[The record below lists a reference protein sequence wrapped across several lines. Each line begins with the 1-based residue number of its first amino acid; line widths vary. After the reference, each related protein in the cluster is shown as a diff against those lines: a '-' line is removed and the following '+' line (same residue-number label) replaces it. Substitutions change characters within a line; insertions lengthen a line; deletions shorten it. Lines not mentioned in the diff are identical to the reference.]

1 MKKVTKTVSPYSSH
15 IADVETL
22 GHFIRAQ
29 RTAEGLTIEQAALS
43 IGIAKQTLADLE
55 KGKSTVG
62 IGIVLRIV
70 SDLGLNLFVADK
82 QDSKAVTDFIRL
94 RPYDTGRIK

>member
-1 MKKVTKTVSPYSSH
+1 MKKVTKTIFPYSPH

-29 RTAEGLTIEQAALS
+29 RTTEGLTIEQAALS

-55 KGKSTVG
+55 KGKPTVG
-62 IGIVLRIV
+62 IGIVLRIAA
-70 SDLGLNLFVADK
+70 DLGLGLFIAEK
-82 QDSKAVTDFIRL
+82 QDLKAVSDFIRL